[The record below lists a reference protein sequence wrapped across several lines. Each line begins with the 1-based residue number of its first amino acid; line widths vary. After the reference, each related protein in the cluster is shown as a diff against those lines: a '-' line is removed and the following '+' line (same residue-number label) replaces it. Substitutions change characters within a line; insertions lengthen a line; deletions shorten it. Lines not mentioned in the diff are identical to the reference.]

1 MLGQATAM
9 LIPFPAAI
17 AANFSQ
23 GTLPF
28 AFDQVRSFAGPTV
41 AVLGGRSRRTG
52 VICRGGRAIGGRG
65 LFRFVGMV
73 GRDRIL
79 GGGGGGGGVGT
90 GIVHTPGEIRGRGRK
105 SGRCSD

>member
-79 GGGGGGGGVGT
+79 GGGGGVGT

>member
-52 VICRGGRAIGGRG
+52 AICRESRTIGSRGLLFRFGAIGG
-65 LFRFVGMV
+65 
-73 GRDRIL
+73 
-79 GGGGGGGGVGT
+79 
-90 GIVHTPGEIRGRGRK
+90 
-105 SGRCSD
+105 